1 MLRVGWQGR
10 LARSLPFYYGW
21 VVLAASAGSS
31 LSARPVMSVATLSV
45 FLVPMTDEFGWS
57 RGLFS
62 AAVSLGGVCAV
73 AVSPLVGLWIDRH
86 GSGVVVAVGGAIAG
100 ACALGLSLVTQSWS
114 FYALYVPGRMAFAS
128 PIELGTSTAVSNWFI
143 RRRAWALGLLN
154 VSQGT
159 GLAAMPMVAQL
170 IIAGWDWRTAWAWL
184 GVYTLALGVLP
195 ALLIAR
201 RPEDLGLEADP
212 QPSGPRKGGEIAS
225 ASGGSSESGTQVERN
240 FTLRQALNTRAF
252 WLLAAFSAGGFMVQA
267 GVSLHQAA
275 NYVHQG
281 LSGSAAALTV
291 STFAF
296 SQVPGGLLWSS
307 LGRRVPIRYLL
318 ALSGCMVGTGAFGA
332 SVSTNLI
339 EGLLSA
345 AALGVGVGG
354 LHVLLRLT
362 WADYYGRRYL
372 GSIRGV
378 TQPVQI
384 AGQAVGP
391 IMAGVMYDV
400 MDSYRVAFVLFGAVA
415 VLVGVLVLY
424 ARPPALEE
432 S

>member
-1 MLRVGWQGR
+1 M
-10 LARSLPFYYGW
+10 
-21 VVLAASAGSS
+21 
-31 LSARPVMSVATLSV
+31 
-45 FLVPMTDEFGWS
+45 
-57 RGLFS
+57 
-62 AAVSLGGVCAV
+62 
-73 AVSPLVGLWIDRH
+73 
-86 GSGVVVAVGGAIAG
+86 
-100 ACALGLSLVTQSWS
+100 
-114 FYALYVPGRMAFAS
+114 
-128 PIELGTSTAVSNWFI
+128 
-143 RRRAWALGLLN
+143 
-154 VSQGT
+154 
-159 GLAAMPMVAQL
+159 
-170 IIAGWDWRTAWAWL
+170 
-184 GVYTLALGVLP
+184 
-195 ALLIAR
+195 
-201 RPEDLGLEADP
+201 
-212 QPSGPRKGGEIAS
+212 
-225 ASGGSSESGTQVERN
+225 
-240 FTLRQALNTRAF
+240 NTRAF

-291 STFAF
+291 STFA
-296 SQVPGGLLWSS
+296 
-307 LGRRVPIRYLL
+307 LL
-318 ALSGCMVGTGAFGA
+318 AGAGWSGSGPALGAVYPFAIFWPFQAVWWVRAPFGA